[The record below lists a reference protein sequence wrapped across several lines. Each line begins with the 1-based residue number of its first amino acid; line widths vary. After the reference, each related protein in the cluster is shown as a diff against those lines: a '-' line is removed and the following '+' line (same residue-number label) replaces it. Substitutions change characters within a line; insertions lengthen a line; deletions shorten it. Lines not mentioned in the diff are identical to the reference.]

1 MSSLFLENAARL
13 REGGMNKYT
22 QELENTYWWFS
33 VNLGI
38 CRANKKF
45 TSKNERSEASAVEA
59 MSYMLSSDALLFRNI
74 PLTFTKKNT
83 RLGMVFKSV

>member
-38 CRANKKF
+38 GRA
-45 TSKNERSEASAVEA
+45 KNSPAKMNEAKRAQW
-59 MSYMLSSDALLFRNI
+59 
-74 PLTFTKKNT
+74 KQ
-83 RLGMVFKSV
+83 